1 MNYEIRLET
10 FEGPFDLLFHLIE
23 KNEID
28 IYNIPISKITEQYLE
43 YIDKIKNLDMEVAS
57 EFLVMAAT
65 LLEIKS
71 KMLLPNPVEEQLEFD
86 VQGMDP
92 RRDLVL
98 KLIEYKR
105 YKNAAEILKNREEIY
120 GKVHF
125 KPQEQL
131 EAYVDKDK
139 HTFKDLNLEEEVL
152 IKAIKKLLNKANR
165 IDNNRKEFFKELKRD
180 IYTVD
185 NKINIIKQKLK
196 NSNNIQFQ
204 ELFSGEACKLEI
216 IVTFLALLE
225 LLKLKIINIKQESI
239 FDDIY
244 IYRLDKGDFE

>member
-1 MNYEIRLET
+1 MDYEIKLEA

-28 IYNIPISKITEQYLE
+28 IYNIPISDITEQYLD
-43 YIDKIKNLDMEVAS
+43 YINQMKDIDMEVAS

-86 VQGMDP
+86 VQGLDP

-98 KLIEYKR
+98 KLIEYKK
-105 YKNAAEILKNREEIY
+105 YKNIADFFKEREDIY

-131 EAYVDKDK
+131 EEFIKEDVVKK
-139 HTFKDLNLEEEVL
+139 TELNLEEEIL
-152 IKAIKKLLNKANR
+152 IKAIKRVMQKIEKLDMNK
-165 IDNNRKEFFKELKRD
+165 KKFFKELKRD
-180 IYTVD
+180 LYTVED
-185 NKINIIKQKLK
+185 KISFLK
-196 NSNNIQFQ
+196 NRIEKKKKIKFFD
-204 ELFSGEACKLEI
+204 LFKEDRCRLEI
-216 IVTFLALLE
+216 VVTFLAVLE
-225 LLKLKIINIKQESI
+225 LLKLKTINIKQDNI
-239 FDDIY
+239 FDDIL
-244 IYRLDKGDFE
+244 IYPAS